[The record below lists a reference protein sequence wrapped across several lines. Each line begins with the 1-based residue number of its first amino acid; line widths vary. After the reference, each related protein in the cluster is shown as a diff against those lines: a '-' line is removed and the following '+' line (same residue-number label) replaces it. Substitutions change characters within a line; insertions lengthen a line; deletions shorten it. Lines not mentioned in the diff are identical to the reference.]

1 MIWIVTGLPNFNKI
15 FIFILQGG
23 RASIGAERALP
34 AHFPP
39 RRRDRQKLCSRKGA
53 HIVKQMDSPVYPVS
67 NDLLCCI
74 NDVSFEML
82 NHFLVVILSFCIE
95 SSELCIL

>member
-1 MIWIVTGLPNFNKI
+1 MYIYF
-15 FIFILQGG
+15 FILQGG
-23 RASIGAERALP
+23 RPSIGTERALP

-53 HIVKQMDSPVYPVS
+53 HVVKTKGDSHVYPVS
-67 NDLLCCI
+67 IDLLCCV